1 MEAGIFDEYLVKLG
15 FEDDPAGYAK
25 FKSTLTDAAGI
36 AVSRTKDIVESLG
49 KWQVATVG
57 AFAAI
62 GGAFLGIADKVADA
76 DLGFQ
81 LIATKMYMGVGAAK
95 QLSIATD
102 VLGHSLDEI
111 AWNPE
116 LHRRFDVLLS
126 DQERMAHVMGQGYE
140 PGLYNIREIRFQFSR
155 LQDELQFGFLP
166 GLVSEVFKDLGGD
179 DALQKLEKLNDWII
193 DHLPEITATFGKH
206 LVPVLNDA
214 KMVLGD
220 VAGMLEETGVAFTN
234 LVGLVSGDHSI
245 EGTTFNFEHLLT
257 ALDHVS
263 HGFATFVGW
272 ITEAERMLAHLASAS
287 ALLFSGHFKDAAAEL
302 DAAMRDF
309 TAGSGGIL
317 GGVAGV
323 AGGSGIGALAGGIIG
338 SVVPGLGTVVG
349 AGIGGSIGAV
359 FGGSQGAIAGGEL
372 GWLKQKID
380 PSHPEHGYYVPTFG
394 GEPNRQTGNIHDLID
409 SLAPQFGISRLL
421 AHAVAMAESHEQQY
435 KDGHLY
441 TSGKGAQ
448 GVFQLEPG
456 TASQYGVDAADISGN
471 IKGGLHLLA
480 DLGKKYNGNVEEIL
494 AAYNWGQGHLDKA
507 IARHGGFD
515 TSYLPRETRDYIA
528 GIESRMMS
536 GEIHITNHIQAS
548 PNHNEQEIGKQV
560 SDQTVAQIRA
570 ASRRQNTSNIAMLGS
585 SYQ

>member
-1 MEAGIFDEYLVKLG
+1 MEAGIFDEYFVKLS

-36 AVSRTKDIVESLG
+36 AVTRTKDIVESLG

-62 GGAFLGIADKVADA
+62 SGAFLGIADKVADA

-81 LIATKMYMGVGAAK
+81 LFATKMYMGVGAAK

-116 LHRRFDVLLS
+116 LHRRFDILLS
-126 DQERMAHVMGQGYE
+126 DQQRMADVMGHGYE

-179 DALQKLEKLNDWII
+179 DALQKLEKLNDWVL
-193 DHLPEITATFGKH
+193 DHLPEITATFGEH
-206 LVPVLNDA
+206 LVPVLKDA

-234 LVGLVSGDHSI
+234 LVGMISGDHSI

-263 HGFATFVGW
+263 HGFSIFVGW
-272 ITEAERMLAHLASAS
+272 ITDAERMLAHLASAA
-287 ALLFSGHFKDAAAEL
+287 ALFASGHFKDAAAEFAKANQDL
-302 DAAMRDF
+302 
-309 TAGSGGIL
+309 TPGSGA
-317 GGVAGV
+317 VAGAV
-323 AGGSGIGALAGGIIG
+323 VGTGTGAGIGSLAGGIIG
-338 SVVPGLGTVVG
+338 SIVAPGVGTVIGAGLGGG
-349 AGIGGSIGAV
+349 AGSLIGGAAGITGGA
-359 FGGSQGAIAGGEL
+359 FS
-372 GWLKQKID
+372 GWLQQKMYHT
-380 PSHPEHGYYVPTFG
+380 SPEHGFTVPTFG
-394 GEPNRQTGNIHDLID
+394 ATQSQQTGNIHDLID
-409 SLAPQFGISRLL
+409 ALVPQFGINRLL
-421 AHAVAMAESHEQQY
+421 AHAVAMAESGERQY
-435 KDGHLY
+435 KDGHLF
-441 TSGKGAQ
+441 TSNKGAQ

-456 TASQYGVDAADISGN
+456 TASQYGVDASDIAGN

-480 DLGKKYNGNVEEIL
+480 DLGKKYNGNLEEML
-494 AAYNWGQGHLDKA
+494 AAYNWGQGHLDRA
-507 IARHGGFD
+507 INKHGGFD
-515 TSYLPRETRDYIA
+515 VSYLPRDA
-528 GIESRMMS
+528 GLYRW
-536 GEIHITNHIQAS
+536 H
-548 PNHNEQEIGKQV
+548 
-560 SDQTVAQIRA
+560 
-570 ASRRQNTSNIAMLGS
+570 
-585 SYQ
+585 